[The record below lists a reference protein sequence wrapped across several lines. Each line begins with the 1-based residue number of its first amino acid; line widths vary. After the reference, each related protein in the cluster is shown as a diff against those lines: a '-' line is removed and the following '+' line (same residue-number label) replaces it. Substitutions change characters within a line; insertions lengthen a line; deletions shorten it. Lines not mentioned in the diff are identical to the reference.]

1 MHPQLRESGNQSMVR
16 RVVRA
21 TDLEPP
27 QQISGDDFDNICG
40 TFKIRRPQ
48 QDEVRNFLSELVE
61 GFGAA
66 IVRDRSFP
74 NRRQDRRALKS
85 AINHLRWTQILLK
98 QKKGPPGQRA
108 LNLAG
113 RIVAAA
119 ISDAW
124 LRKRFPNEFVE
135 VSPADY
141 DPLPLWPL
149 ATDFLSEMENR
160 SLGNRIDFMSRH
172 GGAAIDK
179 LLSDEIAALEK
190 GLRFIIALPDG
201 RRPLRHRAYMLAALA
216 EVWRR
221 IGRRPTS
228 GNSQFG
234 SFCEAV
240 FEAIGWPTEGVK
252 SALPD
257 AIRLRAKLYR

>member
-1 MHPQLRESGNQSMVR
+1 MVQ

-21 TDLEPP
+21 ADLEPP
-27 QQISGDDFDNICG
+27 RQISRDDFDNICG
-40 TFKIRRPQ
+40 TFKIRRQQ
-48 QDEVRNFLSELVE
+48 QDEVRNLLSELVE

-66 IVRDRSFP
+66 IVQDRSFP
-74 NRRQDRRALKS
+74 ALKNAIDHLRRAQIRLKEKKGPAGLRALK
-85 AINHLRWTQILLK
+85 
-98 QKKGPPGQRA
+98 
-108 LNLAG
+108 LAG
-113 RIVAAA
+113 RIVAEA

-124 LRKRFPNEFVE
+124 LRKRFPNDFVE

-172 GGAAIDK
+172 GGAAINK

-190 GLRFIIALPDG
+190 GLRFIIGLPDG

-216 EVWRR
+216 EIWRR
-221 IGRRPTS
+221 IGRQPKS

-234 SFCEAV
+234 SFCEAL

-257 AIRLRAKLYR
+257 AIRLWRSLYR